1 MRIAKLRS
9 SVDAFLKIHGSHAK
23 VDHITIME
31 INTVR
36 PFLPHAL
43 DQLFRLRQVGW
54 ERVVFK
60 PGVYS

>member
-9 SVDAFLKIHGSHAK
+9 SVDAFLKIGGSLAK
-23 VDHITIME
+23 VDHLTLME

-43 DQLFRLRQVGW
+43 DQLFRLRQVNDH
-54 ERVVFK
+54 
-60 PGVYS
+60 